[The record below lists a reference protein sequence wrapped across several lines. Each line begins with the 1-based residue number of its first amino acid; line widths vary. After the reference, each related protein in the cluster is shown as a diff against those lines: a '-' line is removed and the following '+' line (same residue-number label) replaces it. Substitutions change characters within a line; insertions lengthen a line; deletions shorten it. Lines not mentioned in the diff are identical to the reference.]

1 MRVTYAHYLF
11 GTEEVTHY
19 HVLRYILMYVK
30 YIAILVNDHTKD
42 RSAK

>member
-11 GTEEVTHY
+11 GTEEVTQY
-19 HVLRYILMYVK
+19 HVLMYVK
-30 YIAILVNDHTKD
+30 YIAMLVNDHTKD